1 MSPRL
6 FSTDEELGKKDDDHK
21 PGSVRPWTRHIPVHY
36 RRRRTVVVLGAVF
49 LLFLLRAL
57 ASPSLDDD
65 APIPHTGSSWG
76 SSFRPSRASPP
87 EGPPPR
93 DPENDDTDQAS
104 HIYSGK
110 IRFYDLADSLHK
122 ITSTNGLREKN
133 RNALFAASNL
143 QSVSALLPMA
153 CEMAKW
159 NRNFVH
165 FAVMGRYD
173 IGLGDILEVNGIDRD
188 GCAVIWHDARPDYVM
203 FSSDRRA
210 EAVVKAAMGHIH
222 NFMHPQVVITDD
234 PQREDLFFVKGMAQ
248 KAREFNI
255 PVIEIPKNRADTLE
269 WMTRLDTGS
278 LKSWHRPTVDILIHA
293 PPRSSGSL
301 VRLVKSVTAADYAG
315 LKPPRILIDLPA
327 DVDHPTLRFLERVV
341 WPPNP
346 VPGTLRPHVN
356 QIVLKHRIPRKRLS
370 EEEVSTRFLESFYP
384 TDQGDSHVMLLNA
397 NTELSPLYYQYLMF
411 HLLEYKYS
419 PYAGHDKG
427 HFFGISLEVP
437 QFHLN
442 GTTAFEPPLVA
453 SMRNEK
459 YQVREYMDEPTPFTW
474 IAPNAN
480 AALYF
485 GDRWNEIHSFL
496 ANRLAA
502 FELQKDPTPRP
513 RTVHESQ
520 PSWMEY
526 FLELMRAR
534 NYWMHYPGIDPATH
548 ALVTVHNELYQPPEG
563 SLPGPDVD
571 EADEPAEDASTPKA
585 KRKSSGA
592 SPFLT
597 GETDAYNPP
606 LHDELSLASGGTPL
620 HQVLP
625 FDGDPPELNA
635 LPLLLHNGTDV
646 AIEDAR
652 TVAEEVTRKFREAI
666 GGCGAPP
673 EGKKRKVEGGS
684 ARDLF
689 CFGDEGE
696 EVWEKEKGLTKA
708 EKEAVE
714 AEEMGDDRKKA
725 GGTPKSQ
732 EKKPAEK
739 GRTSYMG
746 EVIPEEAKKSD
757 KKEKSKEQEKGD
769 DKEKE
774 SDGGAKKTAG
784 PDTEKETKEKEDK
797 EDASESKEKDG
808 ESKESD
814 SKDGDSKE
822 ADDNKETDDSA
833 SSTSSFGDGT
843 ASMSWAEDEKRKDTA
858 KSAAATD
865 GVSSNGNSKG
875 EKSTSSDRGREKE
888 RPRDKDI

>member
-1 MSPRL
+1 MSSRL

-21 PGSVRPWTRHIPVHY
+21 PGSARPWARHIPVHY
-36 RRRRTVVVLGAVF
+36 RRRRTIIVLAAVL

-57 ASPSLDDD
+57 ASPSTDDD
-65 APIPHTGSSWG
+65 APVARGGSPWG
-76 SSFRPSRASPP
+76 SSFRPTRAIPP
-87 EGPPPR
+87 DGPPPR
-93 DPENDDTDQAS
+93 DPDIDDVDQAN
-104 HIYSGK
+104 HFYGGK
-110 IRFYDLADSLHK
+110 IKFFDLAESLHK

-165 FAVMGRYD
+165 FAVMGRND
-173 IGLGDILEVNGIDRD
+173 VPLGDILEVNGIDKD
-188 GCAVIWHDARPDYVM
+188 GCAVIWHDARPDYVL

-210 EAVVKAAMGHIH
+210 EAAVKAAMGHIH

-234 PQREDLFFVKGMAQ
+234 PKREDLSFVKGMAQ
-248 KAREFNI
+248 KTREHNI
-255 PVIEIPKNRADTLE
+255 PIIEIPRNGADTLE
-269 WMTRLDTGS
+269 WLTRLDTGS

-293 PPRSSGSL
+293 PPKSSGSL
-301 VRLVKSVTAADYAG
+301 VRLVKSITAADYAG
-315 LKPPRILIDLPA
+315 LVPPRILIDLPA
-327 DVDHPTLRFLERVV
+327 DVDPPTLRFLERVA

-346 VPGTLRPHVN
+346 MPSALRPHVN
-356 QIVLKHRIPRKRLS
+356 QIILKHRIPRKRLS
-370 EEEVSTRFLESFYP
+370 EEEVSIRFLESFYP
-384 TDQGDSHVMLLNA
+384 TDPVDAHVMLINA

-442 GTTAFEPPLVA
+442 GTTAFEQPLVS

-459 YQVREYMDEPTPFTW
+459 YQVQGYMDEPTPFTW
-474 IAPNAN
+474 VAPNAN

-485 GDRWNEIHSFL
+485 GDKWSEIHSFL
-496 ANRLAA
+496 ANRLVA

-513 RTVHESQ
+513 RTIHESQ

-534 NYWMHYPGIDPATH
+534 NYFLHYPGIDPVTH
-548 ALVTVHNELYQPPEG
+548 ALVTVHNELYQPPED
-563 SLPGPDVD
+563 SLSSPNSHDD
-571 EADEPAEDASTPKA
+571 DDDAADEDPPKT
-585 KRKSSGA
+585 KRKSSNA

-597 GETDAYNPP
+597 GDTDAHKPP
-606 LHDELSLASGGTPL
+606 QHDELSLASRGSLL

-625 FDGDPPELNA
+625 FDGDPPELDA

-646 AIEDAR
+646 LIKDAR

-666 GGCGAPP
+666 GGCGPPP
-673 EGKKRKVEGGS
+673 EGKRRKVEGGS

-696 EVWEKEKGLTKA
+696 EVWEREKGLAKS
-708 EKEAVE
+708 EKEAIE
-714 AEEMGDDRKKA
+714 AEELGDDRKKG

-732 EKKPAEK
+732 EKKPPEK
-739 GRTSYMG
+739 GRKSYMG
-746 EVIPEEAKKSD
+746 EVLPPPDEKKTHKKD
-757 KKEKSKEQEKGD
+757 KGEDKSKDEEKNG
-769 DKEKE
+769 
-774 SDGGAKKTAG
+774 SAKKTAG
-784 PDTEKETKEKEDK
+784 PHTEKESKEREEKE
-797 EDASESKEKDG
+797 EESESKEKDSKKDD
-808 ESKESD
+808 ESKKGD
-814 SKDGDSKE
+814 DRKDDRKDGKKDDMKDGDDSSAFGGRHGQHELGRGRKE
-822 ADDNKETDDSA
+822 
-833 SSTSSFGDGT
+833 
-843 ASMSWAEDEKRKDTA
+843 
-858 KSAAATD
+858 
-865 GVSSNGNSKG
+865 KG
-875 EKSTSSDRGREKE
+875 HQGQVGQRRHERRCKSTSDRGRDKE

>member
-1 MSPRL
+1 M
-6 FSTDEELGKKDDDHK
+6 
-21 PGSVRPWTRHIPVHY
+21 HY
-36 RRRRTVVVLGAVF
+36 RRRRTIIVLAAVS

-57 ASPSLDDD
+57 ASSSTDDD
-65 APIPHTGSSWG
+65 APVARGGSSWA
-76 SSFRPSRASPP
+76 SSFRPTRASPP

-93 DPENDDTDQAS
+93 DPDTDDNVQAN
-104 HIYSGK
+104 HFYGGK
-110 IRFYDLADSLHK
+110 IKFFDLAESLHK

-165 FAVMGRYD
+165 FAVMGRND
-173 IGLGDILEVNGIDRD
+173 VPLGDILEVNGIDKE
-188 GCAVIWHDARPDYVM
+188 GCAVIWHDARPDYVL

-210 EAVVKAAMGHIH
+210 EAAVKAAMGHIH

-234 PQREDLFFVKGMAQ
+234 PQREDLPFVKGMAQ
-248 KAREFNI
+248 KTREHNVPI
-255 PVIEIPKNRADTLE
+255 IEIPRNRADTLE
-269 WMTRLDTGS
+269 WLTRLDTGS

-293 PPRSSGSL
+293 PPKSSGSL
-301 VRLVKSVTAADYAG
+301 IRLVKSITAADYAG
-315 LKPPRILIDLPA
+315 LVPPRILIDLPA
-327 DVDHPTLRFLERVV
+327 DIDPPTLQFLERVV

-346 VPGTLRPHVN
+346 MPSALRPHVN
-356 QIVLKHRIPRKRLS
+356 QIILKHRIPRQRLS
-370 EEEVSTRFLESFYP
+370 EEEVSIRFLESFYP
-384 TDQGDSHVMLLNA
+384 TDPADAHVMLLNA

-442 GTTAFEPPLVA
+442 GTTAFEPPLVS

-459 YQVREYMDEPTPFTW
+459 YQVQGYMDEPTPFTW
-474 IAPNAN
+474 VAPNSN

-485 GDRWNEIHSFL
+485 GDKWSEIHSFL

-520 PSWMEY
+520 PSWIEY

-534 NYWMHYPGIDPATH
+534 NYFLHYPGIDPATH

-563 SLPGPDVD
+563 SLPSPDSHDDDDDAASD
-571 EADEPAEDASTPKA
+571 ESSPKT
-585 KRKSSGA
+585 KRKSSNA

-597 GETDAYNPP
+597 GDTDAHKPP
-606 LHDELSLASGGTPL
+606 LHDELSLASRGMPL
-620 HQVLP
+620 HQILP

-646 AIEDAR
+646 LIEDAR

-666 GGCGAPP
+666 GGCGPPP
-673 EGKKRKVEGGS
+673 EGKRRKVEGGC
-684 ARDLF
+684 AHDLF
-689 CFGDEGE
+689 CFGDEGG
-696 EVWEKEKGLTKA
+696 EVWEREKGMAKS
-708 EKEAVE
+708 EKEAKE
-714 AEEMGDDRKKA
+714 AEELGDDKK
-725 GGTPKSQ
+725 GGAVPKAQ
-732 EKKPAEK
+732 EKKPPEK
-739 GRTSYMG
+739 GRKSYMG
-746 EVIPEEAKKSD
+746 EVLPPPDEGKKTD
-757 KKEKSKEQEKGD
+757 KKKEKGKEEGKSEGKPKDEEK
-769 DKEKE
+769 K
-774 SDGGAKKTAG
+774 DGSAKKTAG
-784 PDTEKETKEKEDK
+784 PDTEEESKEREEKE
-797 EDASESKEKDG
+797 EGSESKEKD
-808 ESKESD
+808 D
-814 SKDGDSKE
+814 TKDDTKDKK
-822 ADDNKETDDSA
+822 DDKKNDDEA
-833 SSTSSFGDGT
+833 SSSSSFGDGT
-843 ASMSWAEDEKRKDTA
+843 ASMSWAEDEKKKDTKA
-858 KSAAATD
+858 KSTGAEIN
-865 GVSSNGNSKG
+865 SSD
-875 EKSTSSDRGREKE
+875 EKSTSDRGRDKE